1 MRRGHRSGATPELST
16 DLKRGNQDAQ
26 ETDSACAADGGCVR
40 GNQRASQGPDRL
52 VRNGG
57 VGSAHYHASYEGY
70 DLGKDSDTGYQ
81 VNAGWRSRFIGFE
94 GGYADL
100 GSVDISDGAGDS
112 LGASGKGWTLG
123 LNGHFNPTDKWYIS
137 ARAGFFFWNV
147 DLRANLA
154 DGTGG
159 SDSENGMNGYA
170 GIGTGIDFN
179 RHWSA
184 GVNFDYY
191 KINKHHVN
199 IGTKLYSV
207 TAEYRF

>member
-1 MRRGHRSGATPELST
+1 MPGHIQRNLEQGNNNMYKKLTALALLTAAACMGTSAQAK
-16 DLKRGNQDAQ
+16 DLTGWF
-26 ETDSACAADGGCVR
+26 V
-40 GNQRASQGPDRL
+40 
-52 VRNGG
+52 NGG
-57 VGSAHYHASYEGY
+57 VGSAHYHASFEGI
-70 DLGKDSDTGYQ
+70 DLGKESDTGYQ
-81 VNAGWRSRFIGFE
+81 INAGWRSRFIGFE

-147 DLRANLA
+147 DLRAKLA
-154 DGTGG
+154 DGTSA

-170 GIGTGIDFN
+170 GIGTGIDFD

-191 KINKHHVN
+191 KINKHHFNVDTKIYTVN
-199 IGTKLYSV
+199 V
-207 TAEYRF
+207 EYRF